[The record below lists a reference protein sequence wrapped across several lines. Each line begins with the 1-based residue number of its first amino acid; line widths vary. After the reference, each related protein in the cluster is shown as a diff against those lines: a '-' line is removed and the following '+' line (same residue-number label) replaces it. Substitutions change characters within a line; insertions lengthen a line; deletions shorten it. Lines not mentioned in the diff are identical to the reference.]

1 MADFS
6 LKKFLLTTC
15 FLVSTALVFAQKQA
29 NIWYFGNRVGLDFN
43 QVPPQPL
50 SNSNL
55 NSVEGTSSIAD
66 NNGKLLFYT
75 NGLAIMNRKHL
86 LMKNGGALAGHPSST
101 NNTVIVPLPGS
112 GDSIY
117 YVFTTGAANE
127 TVQQFQY
134 NIVNMKGDSGFGEVE
149 PGGMNA
155 IIEDKIFEKLAAVK
169 HCNNKDTWIVV
180 HKWNSDEYHAYLLT
194 AAGLNTTPVISYT
207 GLTIGGAFELNALGT
222 LKFSAKGSKFVAV
235 HSLENDCVELMDF
248 DNTTGILSNP
258 IVIRPNATPLTL
270 GVYGAEFSPDGR
282 LLYVTSNDYEAETA
296 TLFQFDI
303 TSHNVAAIEAS
314 KQIIHQ
320 DTNFLAGNLQTG
332 PDLKIYMAMFNNT
345 SVSAIEN
352 PNTYGAGC
360 NFVYNKIYLG
370 TLNST
375 PVQYGL
381 PTFVQSYFDTT
392 SNPYDFTRLPGN
404 CLDRNITFKINR
416 LSGIDSVKWNF
427 GDAQGAQ
434 VLQPTHTYAAP
445 GFYDVQLIVYK
456 IDCSGL
462 NDTITRRIWIAD
474 TDKFLGADTSSCSAL
489 TFEIGIEEI
498 FGTNYLWNTGSTGN
512 KITTTGFGDYWLEID
527 QNGCKMR
534 DTIQVI
540 PEPQP
545 TVSLGI
551 DTNVCKSKPVILK
564 TLSTDYDSYLWN
576 TGETTP
582 SILVNQIGIYHVTIS
597 KNLCKAA
604 DTIQVLV
611 GDCGVYIPSAFTPN
625 NDNLN
630 ETFGVADNTAL
641 QYFNLQIYSK
651 WGQLIFRS
659 DDVTKKWDGTFNGKK
674 MPNGSYVW
682 MLNYTNIR
690 GRKFYEQGTVM
701 LIR

>member
-1 MADFS
+1 MKRYFFIFS
-6 LKKFLLTTC
+6 FLI
-15 FLVSTALVFAQKQA
+15 STFYCFAQKQA
-29 NIWYFGNRVGLDFN
+29 NIWYFGNRAGLDFN
-43 QVPPQPL
+43 QIPPQPL
-50 SNSNL
+50 NNSNL

-101 NNTVIVPLPGS
+101 NNAVIVPLPGN
-112 GDSIY
+112 DSIY

-127 TVQQFQY
+127 ANQQFQY
-134 NIVNMKGDSGFGEVE
+134 NIVNMKGDGGLGEVE

-155 IIEDKIFEKLAAVK
+155 IIEDKIFEKLAAIK

-180 HKWNSDEYHAYLLT
+180 HKWNSDEYHSYLLT
-194 AAGLNTTPVISYT
+194 AAGLSLSPVVSNT
-207 GLTIGGAFELNALGT
+207 GLIIGGYELNELGT

-235 HSLENDCVELMDF
+235 HPLENDGVELMDF
-248 DNTTGILSNP
+248 DNTTGIFSNP
-258 IVIRPNATPLTL
+258 IVFHPNVTPLSL

-282 LLYVTSNDYEAETA
+282 LLYVTSNDYEAQKA
-296 TLFQFDI
+296 TLYQFDI

-320 DTNFLAGNLQTG
+320 NTDFLAGNLQIG
-332 PDLKIYMAMFNNT
+332 PDLKMYMAMFNDT
-345 SVSAIEN
+345 SVSVIEN
-352 PNTYGAGC
+352 PNTYGTGC

-370 TLNST
+370 TQSNT

-381 PTFVQSYFDTT
+381 PTFVQSYFDTS

-427 GDAQGAQ
+427 GDSQQSQA
-434 VLQPTHTYAAP
+434 LQPTHMYATP
-445 GFYDVQLIVYK
+445 GFYDVKLIVYK

-462 NDTITRRIWIAD
+462 NDTIVRKIWIAD
-474 TDKFLGADTSSCSAL
+474 SDTFLGADTSSCSA
-489 TFEIGIEEI
+489 FNMEIGVEEI
-498 FGTNYLWNTGSTGN
+498 FGVNYLWNTGLTSN
-512 KITTTGFGDYWLEID
+512 KITTSGFGDYWLEME
-527 QNGCKMR
+527 QNGCKIR
-534 DTIQVI
+534 DSIKVSQM
-540 PEPQP
+540 PKP
-545 TVSLGI
+545 TVSLGR

-564 TLSTDYDSYLWN
+564 TVSANYDSYLWS
-576 TGETTP
+576 TGETTS
-582 SILVNQIGIYHVTIS
+582 SIQVNQIGTYHVTIS
-597 KNLCKAA
+597 KNFCEAS

-611 GDCGVYIPSAFTPN
+611 GDCDVYIPSAFTPN

-630 ETFGVADNTAL
+630 ETFGVVDNTAL
-641 QYFNLQIYSK
+641 QFFSLQIYNK
-651 WGQLIFRS
+651 WGQLIFNS
-659 DDVTKKWDGTFNGKK
+659 NDVTKKWDGTFKGKN
-674 MPNGSYVW
+674 MPNGTYVW